1 MNEMIDVDVINYEN
15 EEFIIIKEIEH
26 ENRHY
31 VYTIS
36 DINENKIRFFLDNN
50 GDYEPVIDPEVFGKL
65 ILLVTQ
71 EII

>member
-1 MNEMIDVDVINYEN
+1 MNEMIDVDMITYEN
-15 EEFIIIKEIEH
+15 EDFVVVKDIML
-26 ENRHY
+26 ENKHY

-36 DINENKIRFFLDNN
+36 DINENKIRFFIENEGNYD
-50 GDYEPVIDPEVFGKL
+50 PIVDPELFGKL